1 MNLSLFI
8 AKRYLISKKSHNAIN
23 IITLISIAGV
33 CIGTMA
39 IVIVLSAFNGIS
51 ALVFGLYN
59 TFDPDIK
66 ITPKEGKTFIIDS
79 PAAEKIKKMDGV
91 VYYTEVLQENAL
103 LKYDDKQ
110 VIATIKGVSG
120 DFVKMTRLDTVTR
133 EGEFMLQRDS
143 IDYAVL
149 GYGLARRLNISLI
162 DFMHPLEIYVPKR
175 DSRAVINPE
184 DAFLVRSVEVSGIFS
199 LNDDFDYRYAILP
212 LSLARTLLNRNDELS
227 AIEVG
232 LKPGTDVIKAKK
244 EIQEILNTHLPELRL
259 SYARNLR
266 LSPVVQRGGESLDSL
281 PLTTEQNAKVATEG
295 QPGWVVKTR
304 YEQNEILFKTINSE
318 KWWTFLIL
326 AFILV
331 IAIFNVIGSLT
342 MLIIEKKKDIQT
354 LMFLG
359 ADKSLIQKIF
369 MREGLM
375 ITLTGVFSG
384 LSLGLILCWL
394 QTTFKLVPFSEG
406 FIVDSYPVKVIP
418 MDLAL
423 VFGTVLFIGFCAV
436 WYPVRI
442 FTRSNHLPG

>member
-23 IITLISIAGV
+23 IITFISIAGV

-39 IVIVLSAFNGIS
+39 LIIVLSAFNGIS
-51 ALVFGLYN
+51 SLVFGLYN

-66 ITPKEGKTFIIDS
+66 ITPKTGKTFVIDPS
-79 PAAEKIKKMDGV
+79 TAEQIKKLKGV
-91 VYYTEVLQENAL
+91 IFYTEVLQENAL
-103 LKYDDKQ
+103 LKHDEKQ
-110 VIATIKGVSG
+110 VIATIKGVSE

-133 EGEFMLQRDS
+133 EGEFLLQHDS
-143 IDYAVL
+143 IQYAVL

-162 DFMHPLEIYVPKR
+162 DFLHPLEIYVPKR
-175 DSRAVINPE
+175 GVQAVLNPE
-184 DAFLVRSVEVSGIFS
+184 DAFLVRGVNVSGIFS
-199 LNDDFDYRYAILP
+199 LNDDFDYRFAILP
-212 LSLARTLLNRNDELS
+212 LSLARTLLGRETELS

-232 LKPGTDVIKAKK
+232 LEPGANIENVKN
-244 EIQEILNTHLPELRL
+244 EILGLLHPGQNTGSL
-259 SYARNLR
+259 ND
-266 LSPVVQRGGESLDSL
+266 VQYE
-281 PLTTEQNAKVATEG
+281 
-295 QPGWVVKTR
+295 VKTR
-304 YEQNEILFKTINSE
+304 YEQNEVLFKTINSE

-331 IAIFNVIGSLT
+331 IATFNVIGSLT

-375 ITLTGVFSG
+375 ITLTGVLSG
-384 LSLGLILCWL
+384 LALGLFFCWM

-406 FIVDSYPVKVIP
+406 FIVDSYPIKVLP
-418 MDLAL
+418 MDLAM
-423 VFGTVLFIGFCAV
+423 VFCTVLLIGFFAV
-436 WYPVRI
+436 WYPVRV
-442 FTRSNHLPG
+442 FTKKIS

>member
-23 IITLISIAGV
+23 IITFISVMGV

-39 IVIVLSAFNGIS
+39 LIIVLSAFNGIS
-51 ALVFGLYN
+51 NLVFGLYN

-66 ITPKEGKTFIIDS
+66 ISPKEGKTFVPDS
-79 PAAEKIKKMDGV
+79 TFEKIKKMNGV
-91 VYYTEVLQENAL
+91 AYYTEVLQENAL

-110 VIATIKGVSG
+110 VIATIKGVND
-120 DFVKMTRLDTVTR
+120 DFVKMTRLDTVIR
-133 EGEFMLQRDS
+133 EGKFILQHDS
-143 IDYAVL
+143 IYYAVL
-149 GYGLARRLNISLI
+149 GYGIARKLNISLT
-162 DFMHPLEIYVPKR
+162 DFMNPLEIYVPKR
-175 DSRAVINPE
+175 GNQSYLNPE
-184 DAFLVRSVEVSGIFS
+184 DAFIIRGVEVSGIFS
-199 LNDDFDYRYAILP
+199 LNDDFDFKYSIIP
-212 LSLARTLLNRNDELS
+212 LSLARTLLDKKNELS
-227 AIEVG
+227 SIEIG
-232 LKPGTDVIKAKK
+232 LKKGKDISNIKS
-244 EIQEILNTHLPELRL
+244 EIEKI
-259 SYARNLR
+259 A
-266 LSPVVQRGGESLDSL
+266 GGKFS
-281 PLTTEQNAKVATEG
+281 VR
-295 QPGWVVKTR
+295 TR

-331 IAIFNVIGSLT
+331 IATFNVIGSLT

-359 ADKSLIQKIF
+359 ADKNLIRKIF

-375 ITLTGVFSG
+375 ITISG
-384 LSLGLILCWL
+384 AFIGLLLALLLCWI
-394 QTTFKLVPFSEG
+394 QVKFKLVPFSEG

-423 VFGTVLFIGFCAV
+423 VFATVMLIGFFAA

-442 FTRSNHLPG
+442 FTKKFN

>member
-23 IITLISIAGV
+23 IITFISIAGV

-39 IVIVLSAFNGIS
+39 LIIVLSAFNGIS

-66 ITPKEGKTFIIDS
+66 ISPKEGKTFVMD
-79 PAAEKIKKMDGV
+79 PATAEKIKKLEGV
-91 VYYTEVLQENAL
+91 AYYTEVLQENAL

-110 VIATIKGVSG
+110 VIATIKGVSD

-133 EGEFMLQRDS
+133 EGEFLLQQDS

-149 GYGLARRLNISLI
+149 GYGLASRLNISLT
-162 DFMHPLEIYVPKR
+162 DFMNPLEIYIPKR
-175 DSRAVINPE
+175 GNQAVLNPE
-184 DAFLVRSVEVSGIFS
+184 DAFLVRTVEVSGVFS

-212 LSLARTLLNRNDELS
+212 LSLAKTLLNRKDELS
-227 AIEVG
+227 TIEIG
-232 LKPGTDVIKAKK
+232 LKPGADLDKTKA
-244 EIQEILNTHLPELRL
+244 EIQKMLAQPLPL
-259 SYARNLR
+259 
-266 LSPVVQRGGESLDSL
+266 GGEVGLQVL
-281 PLTTEQNAKVATEG
+281 PNGEDLGGAYVI
-295 QPGWVVKTR
+295 KTR

-331 IAIFNVIGSLT
+331 IATFNVIGSLT

-359 ADKSLIQKIF
+359 ADKTLIRQIF

-375 ITLTGVFSG
+375 ITLTGVISG
-384 LSLGLILCWL
+384 LLLGLMLCWI
-394 QTTFKLVPFSEG
+394 QMTFKLVPFSEG
-406 FIVDSYPVKVIP
+406 FIVDSYPIKIIP
-418 MDLAL
+418 TDLAL
-423 VFGTVLFIGFCAV
+423 VFGTVLLIGFFAA
-436 WYPVRI
+436 WYPVRV
-442 FTRSNHLPG
+442 FTRKF